1 MILIIETLQLALR
14 LTARFDILRHLLK
27 LAESLIH
34 LLRLAQPAIGAR
46 EQIVGRCVIFPYR

>member
-1 MILIIETLQLALR
+1 
-14 LTARFDILRHLLK
+14 LK

-46 EQIVGRCVIFPYR
+46 EQIVCRCVIFPYR